1 MQVLFNVSKSEP
13 FEDGYVAISL
23 SLADD
28 HENHDVRSASASLVV
43 SAKLAQ
49 NFDSA
54 LRERVT
60 FEKGGTGPK

>member
-1 MQVLFNVSKSEP
+1 MQVLFNVSKSTPSENG
-13 FEDGYVAISL
+13 DVSISL

-28 HENHDVRSASASLVV
+28 PENHDVRSASVSLVV
-43 SAKLAQ
+43 SSKLAQ

-54 LRERVT
+54 LRERVS